1 MCVKFHEI
9 GFGRFCKI
17 LLTDRQMALSAL
29 APVKEDVVTVQVN
42 LKAVMMTLH
51 TVCESKP

>member
-29 APVKEDVVTVQVN
+29 APVEGDVVTVQVN